1 MTIALQKFSTSGT
14 AGHLEGV
21 VHVPDVAPRAIAVVA
36 HPLPTM
42 GGTMENKVAV
52 MLAKTFAELGCV
64 AFRFNFRGVGA
75 SEGEFTGGDG
85 EEQDMIT
92 IVRYAQE
99 QFGEELPLLLSGF
112 SFGGYVAARTANILH
127 PQHLVLAAPAV
138 GRFAMPAVS
147 PDTLII
153 HGEHD
158 DVVPLA
164 DALDWA
170 RPQHLAHRRVA
181 ASRTFFSRTT
191 DTIAQHRKAAFHRGR
206 VVRSRN
212 NNLTTE
218 TQRHREFSIDFSLWA
233 L

>member
-1 MTIALQKFSTSGT
+1 MAIALQQFTL
-14 AGHLEGV
+14 AGPAGNLEGL
-21 VHVPDVAPRAIAVVA
+21 VHQPDDIPCGIAVVA

-75 SEGEFTGGDG
+75 SEGAFTGGDG
-85 EEQDMIT
+85 ETEDMVAVT
-92 IVRYAQE
+92 RYAQE
-99 QFGEELPLLLSGF
+99 QFGEELPLLLAGF
-112 SFGGYVAARTANILH
+112 SFGGYVAARAAQQLQ

-147 PDTLII
+147 PDTLVI

-164 DALDWA
+164 HAMDWA
-170 RPQHLAHRRVA
+170 RPQQLPIVVLPQAEH
-181 ASRTFFSRTT
+181 FFHGRLTQLR
-191 DTIAQHRKAAFHRGR
+191 DIVKRHFRG
-206 VVRSRN
+206 VE
-212 NNLTTE
+212 L
-218 TQRHREFSIDFSLWA
+218 
-233 L
+233 